1 MTDEAGTGR
10 LADNIAHFARKLRA
24 AGLAVGPAAVIEAI
38 RSVEVAGVGKQD
50 LYWALHANFVTRR
63 DQHAVFDAVFR
74 LFWRD
79 RDLAERTA
87 PAPPDQLF
95 VPRERPRAAQLRAAA
110 AMASGKPRER
120 EREQVEFDT
129 RLTVSDEEVFRRRD
143 FEQMTAAE
151 IAEAE
156 RRIAELRFVGGR
168 VRTRRF
174 TPAPHG
180 RFDAR
185 RTLRHSLRT
194 GGKLI
199 LPQSRTPREKPPPIV
214 ALLDVSGSMSP
225 YSRMVLHFLHA
236 LGRERRV
243 TSFVFGTRLTNIT
256 RQLRT
261 RDPDEALAAA
271 AAAVEDWAG
280 GTRITSALHAFNRL
294 WSRRVLAQGAIVLL
308 VTDGLER
315 EATDRLGAEMD
326 RLHRS
331 CRRLIWLN
339 PLLRY
344 PGFSAKAA
352 GVRVMLPHVDSFRT
366 VHSLE
371 SMAELCR
378 ALDERGEEFDP
389 RLWLEAA

>member
-1 MTDEAGTGR
+1 MTTAAKSGF
-10 LADNIAHFARKLRA
+10 LADNIAHFARRLRA
-24 AGLAVGPAAVIEAI
+24 AGLAVGPAAVVEAI
-38 RSVEVAGVGKQD
+38 RSVEMAGVPKQD
-50 LYWALHANFVTRR
+50 FYWALHANFVTRR

-79 RDLAERTA
+79 HDLAERATH
-87 PAPPDQLF
+87 APPDQLF
-95 VPRERPRAAQLRAAA
+95 VPRQKPKAAQLRAAA

-120 EREQVEFDT
+120 EEQQVEFDT

-151 IAEAE
+151 VLEAQK
-156 RRIAELRFVGGR
+156 RIAEFRFTGDR

-174 TPAPHG
+174 QPSPYG
-180 RFDAR
+180 RIDAR
-185 RTLRHSLRT
+185 RTLRESLRT

-199 LPQSRTPREKPPPIV
+199 LPHNRTSREKPPPIV
-214 ALLDVSGSMSP
+214 ALLDISGSMSP

-243 TSFVFGTRLTNIT
+243 TTFVFGTRLTNIT

-261 RDPDEALAAA
+261 RDPDDALVAASSV
-271 AAAVEDWAG
+271 VEDWAG
-280 GTRITSALHAFNRL
+280 GTRITSAIHSFNRL
-294 WSRRVLAQGAIVLL
+294 WSRRVLSQGPTVLL

-315 EATDRLGAEMD
+315 EATDRLGGEMD

-352 GVRVMLPHVDSFRT
+352 GVRAMLPHVDSFRT
-366 VHSLE
+366 IHSLE
-371 SMAELCR
+371 SMADLCR
-378 ALDERGEEFDP
+378 ALDARGEELDP
-389 RLWLEAA
+389 RKWLDAA